1 MTKERHEV
9 STQKGQ
15 FNMADINGLV
25 EAISGL
31 TLLEAKQLKEA
42 LEEALGVTA
51 ATGGGMMM
59 MAGGGAAAAAAPAEE
74 VEEQTEFDVVLKDV
88 GPKKINVIKA
98 LRAITNLGLKEA
110 KEQVESAPVTVL
122 EQVNKDAADDARKQL
137 EEAGAVVEIK

>member
-1 MTKERHEV
+1 
-9 STQKGQ
+9 
-15 FNMADINGLV
+15 MADIKGLV
-25 EAISGL
+25 EAIGSL

-42 LEEALGVTA
+42 LEESLGVTA
-51 ATGGGMMM
+51 AVGGPM
-59 MAGGGAAAAAAPAEE
+59 MASAATAVAVGPAEE
-74 VEEQTEFDVVLKDV
+74 EEPQTEFDVVLKDV

>member
-1 MTKERHEV
+1 
-9 STQKGQ
+9 
-15 FNMADINGLV
+15 MADINGLV

-51 ATGGGMMM
+51 AVGGGMMM
-59 MAGGGAAAAAAPAEE
+59 VAGGAAAGGAAAAVAPEDEE
-74 VEEQTEFDVVLKDV
+74 PQTEFDVVLKDV

-110 KEQVESAPVTVL
+110 KDQVESAPVTVL
-122 EQVNKDAADDARKQL
+122 EQVNKEAADDARKQL
-137 EEAGAVVEIK
+137 EE

>member
-1 MTKERHEV
+1 
-9 STQKGQ
+9 
-15 FNMADINGLV
+15 MADINGLV

-42 LEEALGVTA
+42 LEKELGVTA
-51 ATGGGMMM
+51 AVGGGMMM
-59 MAGGGAAAAAAPAEE
+59 MAGAGAGAAAAAPAEE

-110 KEQVESAPVTVL
+110 KDQVEAAPVTVL
-122 EQVNKDAADDARKQL
+122 EQVNKEAADDARKQL
-137 EEAGAVVEIK
+137 EEAGAVVEVK

>member
-1 MTKERHEV
+1 
-9 STQKGQ
+9 
-15 FNMADINGLV
+15 MADINGLV

-42 LEEALGVTA
+42 LEDALGVTA
-51 ATGGGMMM
+51 AVGGPMM

-110 KEQVESAPVTVL
+110 KDQVEAAPVTVL
-122 EQVNKDAADDARKQL
+122 EQVNKEAADDARKQL
-137 EEAGAVVEIK
+137 EEAGAVVEVK

>member
-1 MTKERHEV
+1 
-9 STQKGQ
+9 
-15 FNMADINGLV
+15 MADIKGLV
-25 EAISGL
+25 EAIGSL

-42 LEEALGVTA
+42 LEESLGVTA
-51 ATGGGMMM
+51 AVGGGMMM
-59 MAGGGAAAAAAPAEE
+59 ASAATAVAAGPAEE
-74 VEEQTEFDVVLKDV
+74 EEPQTEFDVVLKDV

>member
-1 MTKERHEV
+1 
-9 STQKGQ
+9 
-15 FNMADINGLV
+15 MADIKGLV
-25 EAISGL
+25 EAIGSL

-42 LEEALGVTA
+42 LEESLGVTA
-51 ATGGGMMM
+51 AVGGGMMM
-59 MAGGGAAAAAAPAEE
+59 PMGAGAAVAAGPAEE
-74 VEEQTEFDVVLKDV
+74 EEPQTEFDVVLKDV

>member
-1 MTKERHEV
+1 
-9 STQKGQ
+9 
-15 FNMADINGLV
+15 MADIHGLV

-51 ATGGGMMM
+51 AVGGGVM
-59 MAGGGAAAAAAPAEE
+59 MASASTAVAAGP
-74 VEEQTEFDVVLKDV
+74 VEEEEPQTEFDVVLKDV

-122 EQVNKDAADDARKQL
+122 EQVNKEAADDARKQL
-137 EEAGAVVEIK
+137 EEAGAVVEVK

>member
-1 MTKERHEV
+1 
-9 STQKGQ
+9 
-15 FNMADINGLV
+15 MADINGLV

-51 ATGGGMMM
+51 AVGGGMVMSM
-59 MAGGGAAAAAAPAEE
+59 GAGAATAAAPAEE
-74 VEEQTEFDVVLKDV
+74 DEPQTEFDVVLKDV

-110 KEQVESAPVTVL
+110 KDQVEAAPVTVL
-122 EQVNKDAADDARKQL
+122 EQVNREAADDARKQL